1 MKMHRK
7 LSVSQQKLSRY
18 NNNCSVKGA
27 TQNFIKIKK
36 DAAIQK
42 PISTGSAIGNWVLT
56 KIPVI
61 GKGVKYINIGST
73 LGAYTAHGIN
83 AYRESKSEAKRS

>member
-42 PISTGSAIGNWVLT
+42 PISTGSAIGDWVLT
-56 KIPVI
+56 KVPVI

-83 AYRESKSEAKRS
+83 AYRESCGKRKKK